1 VTGVGATIGRRP
13 EGAPETE
20 AGSTGAG
27 RADDRYERAFVYGI
41 LVASALAAVAFVAR
55 YGRDVP
61 FWDEWD
67 FVPELVGDRQ
77 AGLGSLWAFHN
88 EHRLPLAL
96 LVMLAT
102 WRFDLGHRFVMF
114 ATVGVLAA
122 LAVALVAAARKIR
135 GRSSYTDAALAV
147 LVLQWGHY
155 ENLIFAMQFFFVAA
169 TALACGVVVLVA
181 RDDWR
186 GRAGQVAALAVMLVL
201 LPLNGAMG
209 VAYAVAL
216 VGWAIVAAVDR
227 WRASDAVARRDA
239 VLLAGGAA
247 AASVV
252 VALYFV
258 GFERKTWHPESPSL
272 AASVSTSLE
281 VLGTA
286 IGPKARDVWPW
297 AGAGVAGLAA
307 FAGLHAIAA
316 SYVASRERLRA
327 LGLLLGLAAF
337 VGLTVMIGHARA
349 SLAAG
354 AGSSAR
360 YMILTAPIVC
370 IAYLAILAYA
380 PPRRRAF
387 VCACV
392 ATAVAVLLISNYQE
406 GRVYGEQ
413 RAMRAD
419 ALAADAKRGLP
430 SAALAMRHGE
440 HFYPDGHTL
449 ADRLES
455 LRRSRRSVF
464 AGVTTGVEDCR
475 RETTIEPIVL
485 ETHDMSW
492 SGRAGDASGADPFVV
507 LDLGPARHVCA
518 VVVTF
523 TADRGGQSASA
534 LTAYWMQAGVSDFS
548 QSERVETLPIRADA
562 TEQQVTFWINGVV
575 DRLRLDP
582 DAAPTRFELRRIS
595 VLEQ

>member
-1 VTGVGATIGRRP
+1 MTRVGATIGRRP
-13 EGAPETE
+13 EGAPESD
-20 AGSTGAG
+20 AASNGLGH
-27 RADDRYERAFVYGI
+27 ADDRYERVFVYGI
-41 LVASALAAVAFVAR
+41 LVASAVAAIAFVAR

-77 AGLGSLWAFHN
+77 AGLGSLWALHN

-96 LVMLAT
+96 LVMLAS

-114 ATVGVLAA
+114 ATVGLLAA

-135 GRSSYTDAALAV
+135 GRLAYTDAALAV

-169 TALACGVVVLVA
+169 TALACGVVVIVA

-209 VAYAVAL
+209 VAYAVPL
-216 VGWAIVAAVDR
+216 VGWAVVAAVDR
-227 WRASDAVARRDA
+227 WRATDAVARRDA
-239 VLLAGGAA
+239 VLLFGGAA
-247 AASVV
+247 AATLV

-258 GFERKTWHPESPSL
+258 GFERKTWHPESPGL

-281 VLGTA
+281 VIGMA
-286 IGPKARDVWPW
+286 IGPKARDLWPW
-297 AGAGVAGLAA
+297 AGAGVAGLAGIG
-307 FAGLHAIAA
+307 GLHAIAA
-316 SYVASRERLRA
+316 WYVASHERLRA
-327 LGLLLGLAAF
+327 LGLLLSLAAF
-337 VGLTVMIGHARA
+337 VGLAVVIGLARA
-349 SLAAG
+349 SLGAG

-360 YMILTAPIVC
+360 YMILAAPVVC
-370 IAYLAILAYA
+370 VAYLAILAYA
-380 PPRRRAF
+380 PPRRRSF

-392 ATAVAVLLISNYQE
+392 ATAVAVLLVSNYQE

-430 SAALAMRHGE
+430 SSALAMRHGE
-440 HFYPDGHTL
+440 HFFPDGHTL

-455 LRRSRRSVF
+455 LRRSRRSFF
-464 AGVTTGVEDCR
+464 AGVTAGVEDCR
-475 RETTIEPIVL
+475 RETMIEPVVL
-485 ETHDMSW
+485 ETHDISW
-492 SGRAGDASGADPFVV
+492 GGRAGEATGADPFVV

-523 TADRGGQSASA
+523 TSDRGGPSSGA
-534 LTAYWMQAGVSDFS
+534 LTAYWMQSGVNAFA

-575 DRLRLDP
+575 NRLRLDP
-582 DAAPTRFELRRIS
+582 DAAPTRFEIRRIS
-595 VLEQ
+595 LLEP